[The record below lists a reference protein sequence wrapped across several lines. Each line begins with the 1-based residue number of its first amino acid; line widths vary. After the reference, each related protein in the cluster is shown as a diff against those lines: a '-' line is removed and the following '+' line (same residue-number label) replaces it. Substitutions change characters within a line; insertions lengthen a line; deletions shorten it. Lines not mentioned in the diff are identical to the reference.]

1 MVLVHRGADLIRG
14 RSNLDLVTHLIRGR
28 SELGGVR
35 GEYQRSQGRGVGGV
49 GEQRR
54 DRGEVQSLAG
64 GGDER
69 QLALA
74 HLVRARVWAGVGV
87 GVGVGLR
94 VTASQGQ
101 GEG

>member
-1 MVLVHRGADLIRG
+1 MVMVHRGADLIRG
-14 RSNLDLVTHLIRGR
+14 RSNLDLITDLVTHLISGR

-35 GEYQRSQGRGVGGV
+35 GEYERSQGRGIGGV

-74 HLVRARVWAGVGV
+74 HLVRV
-87 GVGVGLR
+87 
-94 VTASQGQ
+94 
-101 GEG
+101 

>member
-1 MVLVHRGADLIRG
+1 MVHRGADLIRG
-14 RSNLDLVTHLIRGR
+14 RSHLDLVTHLISGR
-28 SELGGVR
+28 SELGGMR
-35 GEYQRSQGRGVGGV
+35 GEYQRSQGRGIGGV

-74 HLVRARVWAGVGV
+74 HLARGWGWG
-87 GVGVGLR
+87 
-94 VTASQGQ
+94 
-101 GEG
+101 

>member
-1 MVLVHRGADLIRG
+1 MVMVHRGADLIRG
-14 RSNLDLVTHLIRGR
+14 RSNLDLVTDLISGLISGR

-35 GEYQRSQGRGVGGV
+35 GEYQRSQGRGIGGV

-64 GGDER
+64 GGDEG

-74 HLVRARVWAGVGV
+74 HLVRA
-87 GVGVGLR
+87 
-94 VTASQGQ
+94 
-101 GEG
+101 

>member
-14 RSNLDLVTHLIRGR
+14 RSNLDLITDLITDLISGR

-49 GEQRR
+49 GEQGR

-64 GGDER
+64 GSDEG

-74 HLVRARVWAGVGV
+74 HLVKDWGWD
-87 GVGVGLR
+87 
-94 VTASQGQ
+94 QGW
-101 GEG
+101 GWG